1 MFEPGVGK
9 YDIVLEFPNGHDRT
23 DHVQNFFLIG
33 AVEITSVLAMGNMPA
48 TIFDRARGSTEHG
61 QTVPEATMT
70 VKSMPNNVALR

>member
-1 MFEPGVGK
+1 
-9 YDIVLEFPNGHDRT
+9 
-23 DHVQNFFLIG
+23 
-33 AVEITSVLAMGNMPA
+33 VEITSVLAMGNMPA